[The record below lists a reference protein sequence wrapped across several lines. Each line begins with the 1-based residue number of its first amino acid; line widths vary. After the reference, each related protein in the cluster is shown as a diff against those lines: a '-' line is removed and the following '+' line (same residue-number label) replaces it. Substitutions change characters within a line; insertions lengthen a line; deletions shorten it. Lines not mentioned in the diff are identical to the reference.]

1 MDLNEAFYF
10 VQVVE
15 KQGFT
20 AAGRAL
26 GIPKSRLSRHVQQ
39 LEQRLGARLL
49 QRTSRRMTIT
59 EIGQEYY
66 AHARAALDQM
76 AAAEAAVQRQT
87 NALEGRVKVSCS
99 VGMAQFALAR
109 IVPQF
114 LVENPGVDIVQHISN
129 QMVDLLENDI
139 DVAIRGHVDLLP
151 DSSLVQSRLARVSW
165 HLFGG
170 TDYLDRVGPP
180 MTPDALK
187 DHPGFCLGHR
197 ADGGRWILQRADGTT
212 ASIPYPVRLA
222 SDDMTTLKQ
231 AAADGLGLVALPAY
245 VCRDDV
251 RTGTLERVLPE
262 WLAGEPQISLLMPS
276 RQGVLPAVEAF
287 TQYLREALP
296 DVLGAGGNGAGP
308 R

>member
-114 LVENPGVDIVQHISN
+114 LVENPGVDIVQHISDN
-129 QMVDLLENDI
+129 CGNYLFWQFRVDNF
-139 DVAIRGHVDLLP
+139 
-151 DSSLVQSRLARVSW
+151 Q
-165 HLFGG
+165 
-170 TDYLDRVGPP
+170 
-180 MTPDALK
+180 
-187 DHPGFCLGHR
+187 
-197 ADGGRWILQRADGTT
+197 
-212 ASIPYPVRLA
+212 
-222 SDDMTTLKQ
+222 
-231 AAADGLGLVALPAY
+231 
-245 VCRDDV
+245 
-251 RTGTLERVLPE
+251 
-262 WLAGEPQISLLMPS
+262 
-276 RQGVLPAVEAF
+276 
-287 TQYLREALP
+287 
-296 DVLGAGGNGAGP
+296 DVL
-308 R
+308 

>member
-1 MDLNEAFYF
+1 MDMNDAFYF

-49 QRTSRRMTIT
+49 QRTSRRMIVTD
-59 EIGQEYY
+59 IGQEYFD
-66 AHARAALDQM
+66 HARAALDRL
-76 AAAEAAVQRQT
+76 AGAEAAVQRKT
-87 NALEGRVKVSCS
+87 NALVGRVTVSCS

-114 LVENPGVDIVQHISN
+114 LADNPGVDIVQQVSN
-129 QMVDLLENDI
+129 QMVGLLENGI

-151 DSSLVQSRLARVSW
+151 DSSLVQSRLARVPW

-170 TDYLDRVGPP
+170 PDYLDRAGRPA
-180 MTPDALK
+180 TPDALAG
-187 DHPGFCLGHR
+187 HPGLCLGHR
-197 ADGGRWILQRADGTT
+197 TESGTWNLRRT
-212 ASIPYPVRLA
+212 GAAAASVSYKIRLA
-222 SDDMTTLKQ
+222 SDDMSTLKQ
-231 AAADGLGLVALPAY
+231 AAKDGLGLVALPAY
-245 VCRDDV
+245 VCRDDLLA
-251 RTGTLERVLPE
+251 GTLERVLPE
-262 WLAGEPQISLLMPS
+262 WTAGEPQISLLMPS

-287 TQYLREALP
+287 LIYLRQELP
-296 DVLGAGGNGAGP
+296 PVLTI
-308 R
+308 

>member
-1 MDLNEAFYF
+1 
-10 VQVVE
+10 
-15 KQGFT
+15 
-20 AAGRAL
+20 
-26 GIPKSRLSRHVQQ
+26 
-39 LEQRLGARLL
+39 
-49 QRTSRRMTIT
+49 
-59 EIGQEYY
+59 
-66 AHARAALDQM
+66 M

-114 LVENPGVDIVQHISN
+114 LVENPRVDIVQHISN

-170 TDYLDRVGPP
+170 ADYLDRAGRPTAP
-180 MTPDALK
+180 EALR
-187 DHPGFCLGHR
+187 DHPGLCLGHR
-197 ADGGRWILQRADGTT
+197 ADGGKWTLQRADGTT
-212 ASIPYPVRLA
+212 ASIPYTVRLA

-251 RTGTLERVLPE
+251 RAGTLERVLPE
-262 WLAGEPQISLLMPS
+262 WSAGKPQISLLMPS
-276 RQGVLPAVEAF
+276 RQGVLPAVAAF

-296 DVLGAGGNGAGP
+296 GVLGAGGIG
-308 R
+308 